1 MTTPSEALRLNGL
14 DALFHGHPDGVC
26 VVDLSGRFVESNRA
40 MLALIGYAPKQLIGM
55 PFSRLLHP
63 DSVDYTMAQFREALA
78 GRNRRYVTRI
88 VTPEGVIRLL
98 DVTIIPI
105 RGEDGE
111 VAAVLAIARDIGDVE
126 RAATAAAGNEALVR
140 MAARMAGFAGWSVDI
155 PTGRIE
161 WSEDLYR
168 LLGMEPGR
176 VPTDA
181 ESLAFFEPE
190 DRKAVREAFQRSVLD
205 GVPLDVRAT
214 MVDAAGRRI
223 HAHLVGETE
232 RDDNGD
238 VVRLHGAFH
247 DVTALV
253 RHREEQRAMA
263 RLLRSS
269 LDQVH
274 DAIGFVDRG
283 WRFTFANSWAI
294 RLAGLDESR
303 LREKTIWEHFPTAL
317 GSPFER
323 LYRDAMD
330 RGLNGSARAFSPEWG
345 RWFEVDVHPTE
356 EGIAIMVRD
365 VTEDQEAR
373 TKLDQYTRRVEAQ
386 AALLDAARDAILVR
400 DLDGTIRYWNRGA
413 EATYGIPAAEAVG
426 RSVRELLYD
435 EPELFDR
442 AMEALLRDGFWVGE
456 LRQRRADGSVL
467 IADCRWQLTRGEDG
481 QVSVFA
487 VNSDITEH
495 RRQEEQRI
503 RAQRMESLGT
513 LAGGIAHDLNNVLT
527 PILMAVQ
534 HLRDDEP
541 DPRRRATLD
550 AVESAAERGAGMIRQ
565 VLSFARGAEVQHS
578 AVDLAGLLREV
589 GRFCGETLPRSIE
602 LVVDAPACLP
612 AVSGDE
618 TELFQVLVNLATN
631 ARDAMP
637 DGGRLAIAAAAGDGT
652 VRVEVRDTGAGM
664 DAATAGRIL
673 EPFFTTKESGTGL
686 GLATS
691 AAIVKAHGGEL
702 RVDTAPGGGTAVSFA
717 LPAIEDVAPPPAAP
731 AQGPTTGPAGIVPRP
746 GGGRR
751 VLVVDD
757 EPAIGELVRQTLDR
771 SGFVTE
777 VAHGRDALELIEGGR
792 RFDAVLTDVMMPG
805 VSGDAIARLLAAEH
819 PETAVVL
826 MSGML
831 PGPGTR
837 EAVERD
843 GARFL
848 AKPFTPAALLA
859 TLEAAFAGL
868 GTDDAAT
875 PADAVADPDAVLE
888 ELVAPALREAAAALS
903 AHAPTPEEGERLA
916 ALLSTAAER
925 AQRALGDRAA
935 DPRIHRIVGAA
946 ASGAMALTLG
956 GGTVSPADIVQRL
969 EEGLGIMAAGS
980 RPPEDQDPADEVP
993 R

>member
-26 VVDLSGRFVESNRA
+26 VVDVSGTFVESNRA
-40 MLALIGYAPKQLIGM
+40 MAALIGYTAEELTGM

-63 DSVDYTMAQFREALA
+63 DSVDYTLAQFREAVA
-78 GRNRRYVTRI
+78 GHNRRYVTRI
-88 VTPEGVIRLL
+88 VTPEGLVRLL
-98 DVTIIPI
+98 DVTIIPL

-126 RAATAAAGNEALVR
+126 RAATAAAGNEALLR
-140 MAARMAGFAGWSVDI
+140 MAARMAGFAGWVVDI
-155 PTGRIE
+155 PTGRID
-161 WSEDLYR
+161 WSEDLFR

-176 VPTDA
+176 VPSDA
-181 ESLAFFEPE
+181 ESLALFLPE
-190 DRKAVREAFQRSVLD
+190 DRKAVREAFQRSVTE

-232 RDDNGD
+232 RDQNGD

-274 DAIGFVDRG
+274 DAIGFVDRS
-283 WRFTFANSWAI
+283 WRFTFANSWAL

-303 LREKTIWEHFPTAL
+303 LREKTLWEYFPTAL
-317 GSPFER
+317 GSSFER
-323 LYRDAMD
+323 IYRDAMD

-345 RWFEVDVHPTE
+345 RWFEVDAHPTE

-365 VTEDQEAR
+365 VTEDQQAR
-373 TKLDQYTRRVEAQ
+373 TTLAQYTRRVEAQ

-413 EATYGIPAAEAVG
+413 EAIYGVTAANAVG

-435 EPELFDR
+435 EPEQFDA
-442 AMEALLRDGFWVGE
+442 AMAALLRDGFWVGE

-467 IADCRWQLTRGEDG
+467 IADCRWQLTRSDDG

-534 HLRDDEP
+534 HLRDEEQ

-550 AVESAAERGAGMIRQ
+550 AVESAAERGAAMIRQ
-565 VLSFARGAEVQHS
+565 VLSFARGSEVQR
-578 AVDLAGLLREV
+578 APVDLAGLLREV
-589 GRFCGETLPRSIE
+589 GRFCRETLPRAIE
-602 LVVDAPACLP
+602 LVVDAPEVLP
-612 AVSGDE
+612 VVSGDE
-618 TELFQVLVNLATN
+618 TELFQVLVNLVTN

-637 DGGRLAIAAAAGDGT
+637 DGGTLTIAATSDGAA
-652 VRVEVRDTGAGM
+652 VRVEVRDSGCGM

-673 EPFFTTKESGTGL
+673 EPFFTTKETGTGL

-702 RVDTAPGGGTAVSFA
+702 HVDTIPGGGTTVWFR
-717 LPAIEDVAPPPAAP
+717 LPTVGGAPPAP
-731 AQGPTTGPAGIVPRP
+731 VRSAESAEVPPRP
-746 GGGRR
+746 GKGRR

-757 EPAIGELVRQTLDR
+757 EAAIGELVRQALDKR
-771 SGFVTE
+771 GFVTE
-777 VAHGRDALELIEGGR
+777 VAQGTDALELIRSGR

-805 VSGDAIARLLAAEH
+805 VSGDDIARLLADEH

-831 PGPGTR
+831 PGPATR
-837 EAVERD
+837 AAVERD

-848 AKPFTPAALLA
+848 PKPFTPASLLA
-859 TLEAAFAGL
+859 TL
-868 GTDDAAT
+868 DAALAGRHDDGVDGGA
-875 PADAVADPDAVLE
+875 PPEDADPDALLE
-888 ELVAPALREAAAALS
+888 GLVAPALREAAAALS
-903 AHAPTPEEGERLA
+903 ARPLTPGESERLA
-916 ALLSTAAER
+916 GLLSDASER
-925 AQRALGDRAA
+925 AQRALGDRAR
-935 DPRIHRIVGAA
+935 DPRLHRIVGAA

-956 GGTVSPADIVQRL
+956 AGTVPAADIVERL
-969 EEGLGIMAAGS
+969 QEGLRLLAAGS
-980 RPPEDQDPADEVP
+980 WPPEDQDPAEEVS

>member
-40 MLALIGYAPKQLIGM
+40 MLALIGYAPEQLAGM

-88 VTPEGVIRLL
+88 VTPEGLIRLL

-181 ESLAFFEPE
+181 ESLALFEPE
-190 DRKAVREAFQRSVLD
+190 DRKAVREAFQRSVLH

-232 RDDNGD
+232 RDENGD

-323 LYRDAMD
+323 LYRDAME

-456 LRQRRADGSVL
+456 LRQRRADGSIL

-513 LAGGIAHDLNNVLT
+513 LAGGIAH
-527 PILMAVQ
+527 A
-534 HLRDDEP
+534 LRD
-541 DPRRRATLD
+541 
-550 AVESAAERGAGMIRQ
+550 
-565 VLSFARGAEVQHS
+565 
-578 AVDLAGLLREV
+578 
-589 GRFCGETLPRSIE
+589 
-602 LVVDAPACLP
+602 
-612 AVSGDE
+612 
-618 TELFQVLVNLATN
+618 
-631 ARDAMP
+631 
-637 DGGRLAIAAAAGDGT
+637 
-652 VRVEVRDTGAGM
+652 
-664 DAATAGRIL
+664 RI
-673 EPFFTTKESGTGL
+673 
-686 GLATS
+686 
-691 AAIVKAHGGEL
+691 
-702 RVDTAPGGGTAVSFA
+702 
-717 LPAIEDVAPPPAAP
+717 
-731 AQGPTTGPAGIVPRP
+731 
-746 GGGRR
+746 
-751 VLVVDD
+751 
-757 EPAIGELVRQTLDR
+757 
-771 SGFVTE
+771 
-777 VAHGRDALELIEGGR
+777 
-792 RFDAVLTDVMMPG
+792 
-805 VSGDAIARLLAAEH
+805 
-819 PETAVVL
+819 
-826 MSGML
+826 
-831 PGPGTR
+831 
-837 EAVERD
+837 
-843 GARFL
+843 
-848 AKPFTPAALLA
+848 
-859 TLEAAFAGL
+859 
-868 GTDDAAT
+868 
-875 PADAVADPDAVLE
+875 
-888 ELVAPALREAAAALS
+888 
-903 AHAPTPEEGERLA
+903 
-916 ALLSTAAER
+916 
-925 AQRALGDRAA
+925 GDR
-935 DPRIHRIVGAA
+935 G
-946 ASGAMALTLG
+946 
-956 GGTVSPADIVQRL
+956 
-969 EEGLGIMAAGS
+969 
-980 RPPEDQDPADEVP
+980 
-993 R
+993 

>member
-26 VVDLSGRFVESNRA
+26 VVDPDGRFVESNRA
-40 MLALIGYAPKQLIGM
+40 MLALIGYSEEQLTGM
-55 PFSRLLHP
+55 EFSRLLHP
-63 DSVDYTMAQFREALA
+63 DSVEYTMAQFSEALA

-88 VTPEGVIRLL
+88 VTPEGPVRLL
-98 DVTIIPI
+98 DVTIIPV

-168 LLGMEPGR
+168 LLGMKPGR

-190 DRKAVREAFQRSVLD
+190 DRKAVREAFQRSVVE

-274 DAIGFVDRG
+274 DAIGFVDRE
-283 WRFTFANSWAI
+283 WRFTFANSWAL

-356 EGIAIMVRD
+356 DGIAIMVRD

-413 EATYGIPAAEAVG
+413 EAIYGVAAADAVG

-442 AMEALLRDGFWVGE
+442 AMEELLRDGFWVGE

-527 PILMAVQ
+527 PILMAAK

-589 GRFCGETLPRSIE
+589 GRFCGETLPRSID
-602 LVVDAPACLP
+602 LVVDAPGRLP

-637 DGGRLAIAAAAGDGT
+637 DGGALIIAAAAGEGT

-664 DAATAGRIL
+664 DPATAGRIL
-673 EPFFTTKESGTGL
+673 EPFFTTKEYGTGL

-702 RVDTAPGGGTAVSFA
+702 RVDTAPGGGTAVSFE
-717 LPAIEDVAPPPAAP
+717 LPSIEEVAPPPSAATR
-731 AQGPTTGPAGIVPRP
+731 ATTGQTATVPRP

-771 SGFVTE
+771 SGYVTE
-777 VAHGRDALELIEGGR
+777 VAQGTDALELIAGGR

-848 AKPFTPAALLA
+848 AKPFTPASLLA
-859 TLEAAFAGL
+859 SLDAAFAGAEAD
-868 GTDDAAT
+868 GPAVAAET
-875 PADAVADPDAVLE
+875 AADPDAVLE

-903 AHAPTPEEGERLA
+903 AGPSTPEEGERLA
-916 ALLSTAAER
+916 ALLSAAAES

-935 DPRIHRIVGAA
+935 QTRIHRIVGAA

-956 GGTVSPADIVQRL
+956 AGTVPPDEIVRRL
-969 EEGLGIMAAGS
+969 QEGLDLLAAGS
-980 RPPEDQDPADEVP
+980 WPPEDQDPAEEVP